1 MISNDA
7 SPDSAGQT
15 AGPVVATAHRSAK
28 LLRAP
33 EPTEWL
39 VAVAVVAGIAIA
51 ACTPRAFTVV
61 NGEAILYS
69 ASTIGIAALGVT
81 LIMICGGLVS
91 LAVGETAAIG
101 GLIFLPN
108 LTHGLVVALV
118 LSMAV
123 AGAATALQG
132 LAIGAW
138 QTNPIIVTIAAASI
152 LTAVGEHLDANPV
165 LPGSNAYQVLNETVH
180 GVPISVFALL
190 GLTVGVQQL
199 LSRTRF
205 GRLLYLIG
213 DNRAAARAAGLPL
226 ARTVTVAFGVAG
238 ALFAISGA
246 FLASSSQTVT
256 LQGTSQLTFN
266 AIAAV
271 LAGGSAI
278 TGGFGSAT
286 RTLVGA
292 LLIAAISDLMLLRG
306 YDIGVQGLVEGL
318 IVLAVVLLGHL
329 RYGRRTS

>member
-1 MISNDA
+1 
-7 SPDSAGQT
+7 
-15 AGPVVATAHRSAK
+15 VAVAHRGVK
-28 LLRAP
+28 RLRAA
-33 EPTEWL
+33 EPAQWL
-39 VAVAVVAGIAIA
+39 VAVAAAAGIVLA
-51 ACTPRAFTVV
+51 ALTPRAFTVV

-101 GLIFLPN
+101 GLIFLPS
-108 LTHGLVVALV
+108 LTHGLAVALI

-123 AGAATALQG
+123 AGVATAVQG

-138 QTNPIIVTIAAASI
+138 QANPIIVTIAAASI
-152 LTAVGEHLDANPV
+152 LTAIGEQLDSNPV
-165 LPGSNAYQVLNETVH
+165 LPGSNAFQDLNETVH
-180 GVPISVFALL
+180 GVPVSVFALL
-190 GLTVGVQQL
+190 GLTVLVQQL

-213 DNRAAARAAGLPL
+213 DNRAAARAAGIPL
-226 ARTVTVAFGVAG
+226 ARTVTFAFGAAG

-246 FLASSSQTVT
+246 FLASSSHTVT

-278 TGGFGSAT
+278 AGGFGTAT

-318 IVLAVVLLGHL
+318 LVLAVVLLGHI
-329 RYGRRTS
+329 RYGRRTG